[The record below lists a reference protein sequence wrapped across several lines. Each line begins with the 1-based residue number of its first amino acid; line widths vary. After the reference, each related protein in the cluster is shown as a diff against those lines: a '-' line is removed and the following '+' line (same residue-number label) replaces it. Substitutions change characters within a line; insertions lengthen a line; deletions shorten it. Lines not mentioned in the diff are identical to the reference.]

1 MSLAVVSLPMQK
13 EKMHDFERQVE
24 QLSEQVTLLMREKA
38 TLETRNSLLERV
50 VQLKDEQHQS
60 DGYEVSARHNHWQT
74 KAMLLHRMVDKSFL
88 TWQHSCIA
96 YSLTISKRF
105 FQR

>member
-1 MSLAVVSLPMQK
+1 MHERDVVSSLMQK

-24 QLSEQVTLLMREKA
+24 QLSEQVTMLMREKA

-60 DGYEVSARHNHWQT
+60 DGYEVSACHNRWQIR
-74 KAMLLHRMVDKSFL
+74 AMVLCRNDGHCLLA
-88 TWQHSCIA
+88 TTPSCT
-96 YSLTISKRF
+96 S
-105 FQR
+105 